1 MKVLVLGGN
10 GFIGSHLVC
19 ELLSSGHSVR
29 VFDRMPEKYNKPHL
43 DVDYRVGQF
52 GDAFSMAEALQGIDV
67 VFHLIST
74 TVPGTSNLN
83 PIADINDNLVATVV
97 LLDQMVKLGVKRI
110 IYLSSGGTVYG
121 NPRQLPVP
129 EDHPLNPI
137 CSYGVVKVAVEKY
150 LHMYQELYGLVPTI
164 IRPSNPYGPRQ
175 GHSGVQG
182 IIATFMAKIL
192 SNQHIEIWGD
202 GSIIRD
208 YMYVGDLVQLS
219 AHVCEG
225 SYAGVL
231 NAGTGEGISI
241 VRLLELLKEVT
252 GKNINVEFKPG
263 RAFDIKE
270 ITLDINKAISVT
282 GWRPKMN
289 ILDGLRKHW
298 DWYTSLH

>member
-298 DWYTSLH
+298 EWYTSLH